1 MKKKVRARNRRGQY
15 LGDDP
20 KTPRNEAY
28 ELPSGSILDG
38 YNETLRKFCKLW
50 S

>member
-20 KTPRNEAY
+20 KTARNEAY
-28 ELPSGSILDG
+28 KLAPGSILDG
-38 YNETLRKFCKLW
+38 YKDTLKKFGGLW
-50 S
+50 I